1 MWTNPKFYDVIII
14 GAGHAG
20 CEAAHAAARTGA
32 KTLLLT
38 MNVDTLAK
46 MSCNPSIG
54 GTAKGH
60 IVREIDALGGVMG
73 KLADQTGIHFRMLNA
88 SRGPSV
94 RSPRAQVDKL
104 AYSFEMKHLLEKT
117 ENLFIHQAMA
127 TSLVIEND
135 QIKGVITREGVCFQ
149 TRCVILS
156 SGTFLRGTIH
166 IGHLQ
171 FSGGRSSDP
180 AADELSCSLEQIGF
194 RLGRLKTGTPP
205 RIHRRS
211 IDFTKT
217 EVQEG
222 EEGVFFSYDA
232 KERELPQVPCYITY
246 TTPLTKEVI
255 LRDLKKSALFGGK
268 IKGVGPRY
276 CPSIEDKMVRFA
288 DKERHQIFL
297 EPEGIHTE
305 EFYVNGLSS
314 SMPQETQKEVIQSI
328 CGLENAEVIRPSY
341 AIEYDY
347 LKSGQLQ
354 HSLESKTIHGL
365 FFAGQIN
372 GTTGYEEA
380 AGQGL
385 IAGINAALLAAGKPA
400 FYLSRSESYLGVMID
415 DLISKDL
422 DEPYRM
428 FTSRAE
434 HRLLLRQDNADLRL
448 REYGFSLGL
457 ISQEQV
463 ERVRRKKKILEE
475 EVLHLSQ
482 TLKHH
487 EGKTAFLSQILCHPE
502 MSYETL
508 FHAFPNDVHYYDKEV
523 HEQIEISLK
532 YRGYI
537 ERQNQEI
544 LKLQHLE
551 KALIPKTFSY
561 DSIRSLRHEAKEKFM
576 RYSPLNLAQALRL
589 PGISPADISLLLVAL
604 KKSS

>member
-328 CGLENAEVIRPSY
+328 CGLENA
-341 AIEYDY
+341 
-347 LKSGQLQ
+347 G
-354 HSLESKTIHGL
+354 LEL
-365 FFAGQIN
+365 DAF
-372 GTTGYEEA
+372 YEA
-380 AGQGL
+380 AGDEGADGGVCAGHRKYRHTSRDGRCGDLASGIGDAGRARVADDGDARARPERCGEFNGAGGLVVLVVADGGRADTEVVEQLLRLARVLAGDAVDRAQDAQGAQGDVL
-385 IAGINAALLAAGKPA
+385 QIADGRGDEVEA
-400 FYLSRSESYLGVMID
+400 RSEGLAI
-415 DLISKDL
+415 LIGNHAL
-422 DEPYRM
+422 
-428 FTSRAE
+428 A
-434 HRLLLRQDNADLRL
+434 
-448 REYGFSLGL
+448 
-457 ISQEQV
+457 
-463 ERVRRKKKILEE
+463 
-475 EVLHLSQ
+475 LSF
-482 TLKHH
+482 
-487 EGKTAFLSQILCHPE
+487 ETA
-502 MSYETL
+502 
-508 FHAFPNDVHYYDKEV
+508 N
-523 HEQIEISLK
+523 
-532 YRGYI
+532 
-537 ERQNQEI
+537 
-544 LKLQHLE
+544 
-551 KALIPKTFSY
+551 
-561 DSIRSLRHEAKEKFM
+561 
-576 RYSPLNLAQALRL
+576 
-589 PGISPADISLLLVAL
+589 
-604 KKSS
+604 